1 VTRANYCIHQTGL
14 AASGPLGAR
23 PGWARRAGD
32 ACVGPPEG
40 ADLGRS
46 WRLILSTETWETY
59 WRDYRSPDWWEKPA
73 PEVLDL
79 IRSLSPEHRP
89 NVLDLGCGLGRHAIA
104 FGLAGFSV
112 TATDASSEA
121 VQHLVHWA
129 RSLQLSIQTRVAD
142 VLDRTLPRGS
152 FDVVLSYNVL
162 YHGTRERFMTAIE
175 HVGCLLK
182 PDGIFYFTCPSR
194 EDGKYGFGEQL
205 APHTYKC
212 DKSVTPGDVHYF
224 ADECD
229 LDEMLRGFDSIRRW
243 MTEGYW
249 DNRGSRQFYSNW
261 NVLVAKKAGRTARQ
275 QDRGG

>member
-1 VTRANYCIHQTGL
+1 M
-14 AASGPLGAR
+14 
-23 PGWARRAGD
+23 
-32 ACVGPPEG
+32 
-40 ADLGRS
+40 
-46 WRLILSTETWETY
+46 STETWETY
-59 WRDYRSPDWWEKPA
+59 WRDNRNHDWWEKPA

-79 IRSLSPEHRP
+79 IRSLSAEHRP

-121 VQHLVHWA
+121 VKHLVDWA
-129 RSLQLSIQTRVAD
+129 RRLQLSIQTRVAD
-142 VLDRTLPRGS
+142 VLDRTLPCGS

-162 YHGTRERFMTAIE
+162 YHGSRDRFMAGIE

-182 PDGIFYFTCPSR
+182 PKGVFYFTCPSR
-194 EDGKYGFGEQL
+194 ADGKYGIGDQV

-229 LDEMLRGFDSIRRW
+229 LDEMLRGFDNVRRW
-243 MTEGYW
+243 KAEGYW

-261 NVLVAKKAGRTARQ
+261 NVLVAKRDGGTA
-275 QDRGG
+275 